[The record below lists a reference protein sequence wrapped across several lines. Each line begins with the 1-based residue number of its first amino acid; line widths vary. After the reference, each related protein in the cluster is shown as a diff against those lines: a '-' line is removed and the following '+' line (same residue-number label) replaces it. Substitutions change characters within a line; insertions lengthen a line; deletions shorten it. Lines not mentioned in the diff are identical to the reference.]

1 MANVGL
7 VLFALL
13 TSNFLHEG
21 VGLAFLIVA
30 FIYAYSAG
38 PFWSYW
44 RLKDCGKSGWWLVV
58 AILIPG
64 VNILLAIYLFAAPTK
79 PRLKKEPSETD
90 LEVIEKKLEGS
101 PEEITD
107 RISGINHFL

>member
-64 VNILLAIYLFAAPTK
+64 VNILLAIYLFVAPTK